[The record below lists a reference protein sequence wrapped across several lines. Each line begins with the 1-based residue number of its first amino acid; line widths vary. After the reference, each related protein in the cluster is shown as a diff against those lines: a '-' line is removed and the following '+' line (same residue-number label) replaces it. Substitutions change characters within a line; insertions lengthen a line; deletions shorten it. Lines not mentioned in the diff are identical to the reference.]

1 MFLTPVSGVA
11 TTRLNSPIS
20 RRRDLRRQM
29 TGLLFVSPFLV
40 VFICFYVVP
49 IIIGFHLALYVSS
62 FGINHFVWFRNFE
75 TVFTDP
81 NFYRGLLTVLLFGV
95 IQVPVMVLFA
105 LLIAFVLNSPLIKG
119 KKIFRFLV
127 FLPYAVPGVI
137 SALLW
142 GYLYTPGISPLVGTA
157 RDLGL
162 SGFTFLGPSVIL
174 LSIMNIVVWEWT
186 GYNSVIFHSS
196 LQAQPL
202 ELEEAATIEGA
213 KWIQVVTRIKLPLL
227 MPTVFLVLMFSV
239 VGTLQLFNEPFIMA
253 TMTSLPY
260 AYTPNMYIYNEAF
273 TFGNLNYAAALSF
286 VLALFTFAASFLLM
300 RYALPRRQRS

>member
-1 MFLTPVSGVA
+1 MTSTPVTSKTQRGELAV
-11 TTRLNSPIS
+11 
-20 RRRDLRRQM
+20 RRRNLKRQI
-29 TGLLFVSPFLV
+29 TGLLFLSPFLV

-49 IIIGFHLALYVSS
+49 IIIGFHLALFVSV
-62 FGINHFVWFRNFE
+62 FGVNHFVWFKNFE

-81 NFYRGLLTVLLFGV
+81 NFYRGLLTVLLFGM
-95 IQVPVMVLFA
+95 IQVPIMVLFA

-119 KKIFRFLV
+119 AKVFRFLV

-137 SALLW
+137 AALLW
-142 GYLYTPGISPLVGTA
+142 GYLYTPGISPLVAGA

-162 SGFTFLGPSVIL
+162 SGFTFLGPSIVL
-174 LSIMNIVVWEWT
+174 VSIMNIVVWEWT

-196 LQAQPL
+196 LQAQPV

-213 KWIQVVTRIKLPLL
+213 KWTQIVTRIKLPLL

-239 VGTLQLFNEPFIMA
+239 VGTLQLFNEPFIISS
-253 TMTSLPY
+253 MTSLPY
-260 AYTPNMYIYNEAF
+260 SYTPNMYIYNEAF